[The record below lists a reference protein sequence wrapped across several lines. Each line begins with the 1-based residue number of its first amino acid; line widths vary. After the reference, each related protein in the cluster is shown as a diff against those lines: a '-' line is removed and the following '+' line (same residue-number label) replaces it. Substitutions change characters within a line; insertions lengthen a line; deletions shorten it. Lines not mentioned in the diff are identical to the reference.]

1 MKRYF
6 PLILLTLSACT
17 KSDYLDVNAAER
29 PPLNAYIS
37 FVNARPVATGIQF
50 WTFTQQVTT
59 TAVGI
64 NQASPYVPTT
74 YGNVQINFTE
84 GNGASYKA
92 SRQFGNSAAY
102 TETGGPNGPI
112 AGYYH
117 TVVAAAKK
125 NDRSK
130 DTLVLFYDDLSQAP
144 VGKAKLRFLHF
155 AAGTGDVQVKL
166 QQQSNEKVWFEK
178 VGYGSAGGANLSGA
192 AYELGPF
199 TNVDAGTVSLT
210 VSVNGQALNIPTLSG
225 LQLEAG
231 KAYTVLFY
239 SGVNEKDIPGARL
252 ITHL

>member
-1 MKRYF
+1 MKRYTS
-6 PLILLTLSACT
+6 LILFALTACS

-37 FVNARPVATGIQF
+37 FVNARAVTTGIQF
-50 WTFTQQVTT
+50 WTFTQQITT

-64 NQASPYVPTT
+64 NQASPYLPTT

-117 TVVAAAKK
+117 TVVAASKK
-125 NDRSK
+125 YDRNK

-144 VGKAKLRFLHF
+144 AGKAKLRFLHF
-155 AAGTGDVQVKL
+155 AVGTGDVQVKL
-166 QQQSNEKVWFEK
+166 QQQNNEKVWFEK
-178 VGYGSAGGANLSGA
+178 VGYGSAGGSNLSGA
-192 AYELGPF
+192 AYDLGPF
-199 TNVDAGTVSLT
+199 TNVDAGTISLT
-210 VSVNGQALNIPTLSG
+210 VSANGQTLNIPSLSG

-231 KAYTVLFY
+231 KAYTVLLY
-239 SGVNEKDIPGARL
+239 GGVNEKDIPGARL
-252 ITHL
+252 IAHP

>member
-1 MKRYF
+1 MKKYF
-6 PLILLTLSACT
+6 PLIILALSACT

-50 WTFTQQVTT
+50 WTFTQQIT
-59 TAVGI
+59 TAAVGV
-64 NQASPYVPTT
+64 NQVSPYLPTT
-74 YGNVQINFTE
+74 FGNVQINFTE
-84 GNGASYKA
+84 GSGASYKA

-130 DTLVLFYDDLSQAP
+130 DTLVLFYDDLSSAP
-144 VGKAKLRFLHF
+144 AGKAKLRFLHF
-155 AAGTGDVQVKL
+155 AAGTGEVQVKL
-166 QQQSNEKVWFEK
+166 QQQNNEKVWFEK
-178 VGYGSAGGANLSGA
+178 VGYGSAGGSNLSGA
-192 AYELGPF
+192 AYDLGPF
-199 TNVDAGTVSLT
+199 TNVDASTISLT
-210 VSVNGQALNIPTLSG
+210 VSVNGQALNIPSLSG

-231 KAYTVLFY
+231 KAYTVLLHG
-239 SGVNEKDIPGARL
+239 GVNEKDIPGARL
-252 ITHL
+252 IVHP